1 MKKLLPVLFFAFS
14 FCAVAQQNTTVK
26 EYNKVFTT
34 YPFSDPNPVADG
46 SSLFFPY
53 FRYDGFTDKPIQKE
67 WKVVE
72 IENDFIKIMILPEIG
87 GKIWSAVEKS
97 TGENFIYYNHVV
109 KFRDIAMR
117 GPWTSGGIEA
127 NYGII
132 GHTPACA
139 TPVDYK
145 IIHEKDGSVSCII
158 GVLDLLTRT
167 PWRLIINLPKDK
179 AFITTTSFW
188 FNASG
193 IAQPYYTWMNTG
205 IKAKGNL
212 QYIYPGTHF
221 LGHEGEHGDW
231 PINKKNG
238 KDVSWYENNN
248 FGGYKS
254 YHVFGK
260 YTDFFGA
267 YWHDDDFGMGR
278 YSTHDDKPG
287 KKIWIWGLSQ
297 QGMLWEKELT
307 DTDGQYTEVQ
317 SGRLFNQTAEKST
330 FTPFKHRSFAPYETD
345 RWTEYWFP
353 VKQTKGFVKA
363 NNYGALNVK
372 KESGWLKI
380 YFSPLQNINDEL
392 KIISGQKIIYSKN
405 ISLKPMQLFSD
416 SVLVNS
422 EAENV
427 VVSIGGDKL
436 VYNSSPGEGVLN
448 RPLDSPTDF
457 DWGSV
462 QGLYIQGKENLDERN
477 YAAAEIK
484 MKECLTKDDNYLP
497 ALNGMA
503 ILMLHKLECNEALDF
518 AKKALSIDTYDADAN
533 YYYGIINNLLKNF
546 TDAKDGFDIASQ
558 DVGYRSAAFSRLAKL
573 YLVQKDNDK
582 AIAYAQK
589 SLLYNTINLE
599 SMQVLA
605 VAYRYQNNSEKAKP
619 LLEKMLDVDPLNHF
633 ALMEQSLWQNDDNS
647 KEIFINSIKSE
658 IPEQQFL
665 ELAAWYFTAA
675 DTLTALKVLQ
685 GSPQTSEV
693 LYWLSYLKKDPS
705 LAAKALQNQD
715 VLFLPPFREETL
727 TVLDIRNLKNWKAKY
742 YAGLIYW
749 GHNNIAKAK
758 ELLLSCGDEPT
769 NAAFYASRAKLFIA
783 DTAQYYLD
791 VQHAMQLNNNEW
803 RYGKMLI
810 DYYISH
816 HDIQRALVTS
826 KIYAGKF
833 PQNYIIGMLYIKAL
847 QANANYSQAAKLLD
861 KINILPY
868 EGSTDGRL
876 LYKENH
882 LLTAVAF
889 MKKNNYKTAIKEIE
903 KAKQWP
909 ENLGVGKPYQD
920 QIDDRLENW
929 MLYKCYSALSNSSAA
944 NEALQHIIQFVPTV
958 DNTVMNF
965 LPANHLITAWAIEK
979 TGGVD
984 KAKEWL
990 QQEAAKYPDDN
1001 SIQWAL
1007 QVYNKNTVTAA
1018 RDTKDATQA
1027 IIEALM
1033 ALPKN

>member
-1 MKKLLPVLFFAFS
+1 
-14 FCAVAQQNTTVK
+14 
-26 EYNKVFTT
+26 
-34 YPFSDPNPVADG
+34 
-46 SSLFFPY
+46 
-53 FRYDGFTDKPIQKE
+53 
-67 WKVVE
+67 
-72 IENDFIKIMILPEIG
+72 
-87 GKIWSAVEKS
+87 
-97 TGENFIYYNHVV
+97 
-109 KFRDIAMR
+109 
-117 GPWTSGGIEA
+117 
-127 NYGII
+127 
-132 GHTPACA
+132 
-139 TPVDYK
+139 
-145 IIHEKDGSVSCII
+145 
-158 GVLDLLTRT
+158 
-167 PWRLIINLPKDK
+167 
-179 AFITTTSFW
+179 
-188 FNASG
+188 
-193 IAQPYYTWMNTG
+193 
-205 IKAKGNL
+205 
-212 QYIYPGTHF
+212 
-221 LGHEGEHGDW
+221 
-231 PINKKNG
+231 
-238 KDVSWYENNN
+238 
-248 FGGYKS
+248 
-254 YHVFGK
+254 
-260 YTDFFGA
+260 
-267 YWHDDDFGMGR
+267 
-278 YSTHDDKPG
+278 
-287 KKIWIWGLSQ
+287 
-297 QGMLWEKELT
+297 
-307 DTDGQYTEVQ
+307 
-317 SGRLFNQTAEKST
+317 
-330 FTPFKHRSFAPYETD
+330 
-345 RWTEYWFP
+345 
-353 VKQTKGFVKA
+353 
-363 NNYGALNVK
+363 
-372 KESGWLKI
+372 
-380 YFSPLQNINDEL
+380 
-392 KIISGQKIIYSKN
+392 
-405 ISLKPMQLFSD
+405 
-416 SVLVNS
+416 
-422 EAENV
+422 
-427 VVSIGGDKL
+427 
-436 VYNSSPGEGVLN
+436 
-448 RPLDSPTDF
+448 
-457 DWGSV
+457 
-462 QGLYIQGKENLDERN
+462 
-477 YAAAEIK
+477 
-484 MKECLTKDDNYLP
+484 
-497 ALNGMA
+497 
-503 ILMLHKLECNEALDF
+503 
-518 AKKALSIDTYDADAN
+518 
-533 YYYGIINNLLKNF
+533 
-546 TDAKDGFDIASQ
+546 
-558 DVGYRSAAFSRLAKL
+558 
-573 YLVQKDNDK
+573 
-582 AIAYAQK
+582 
-589 SLLYNTINLE
+589 
-599 SMQVLA
+599 
-605 VAYRYQNNSEKAKP
+605 
-619 LLEKMLDVDPLNHF
+619 
-633 ALMEQSLWQNDDNS
+633 MEQSLWQNDDNS

-847 QANANYSQAAKLLD
+847 QANANYSQAAKLVD